1 MITTKERDM
10 LLAFISK
17 HADGDILIQTANRV
31 SNNLTDVEDL
41 RKFITEY
48 KAPLH
53 AGDFVSDA
61 KKPTLDDI
69 DDGMQAVI
77 DNPEDLGPVP
87 KKLGANGQSIERLM
101 LRNPEIDYSVDG
113 LNQALR
119 ISVAKIKPMLA
130 LLIERNRVVRASN
143 YTYRIVVK

>member
-1 MITTKERDM
+1 MITTKEREM
-10 LLAFISK
+10 LLTFIGK

-31 SNNLTDVEDL
+31 SNNLTDIEDL
-41 RKFITEY
+41 RKFIIGY

-61 KKPTLDDI
+61 KVAAEDDNKPDI
-69 DDGMQAVI
+69 SVI
-77 DNPEDLGPVP
+77 DHPEDLGPVP